1 MATPTMPASSLSNE
15 QLIEML
21 GLIKGADS
29 VELKVTVPE
38 TDHRSAVAALGI
50 DPLDAQVR
58 QVVFFDTPDLTLNEH
73 GLVFVHGA
81 SRARAT
87 TRS

>member
-1 MATPTMPASSLSNE
+1 
-15 QLIEML
+15 ML

-38 TDHRSAVAALGI
+38 TDHRSAIAALDI

-58 QVVFFDTPDLTLNEH
+58 QVIFFDTPDLTLNEH
-73 GLVFVHGA
+73 GIVVRGRR